1 MDPSTQY
8 RSFAE
13 ECRRL
18 AEQVESDRHR
28 RLLHEM
34 ALAWSKLADKT
45 ESSGTSTFDLMG
57 FVFCVGRHPV
67 GQAKPHLRHLQQ
79 ACAGTRVVDGARHF
93 QTLSG
98 VAPVLV

>member
-18 AEQVESDRHR
+18 AEQVESERHR
-28 RLLHEM
+28 RTLHEM
-34 ALAWSKLADKT
+34 ALAWSKLADET
-45 ESSGTSTFDLMG
+45 DLMG
-57 FVFCVGRHPV
+57 FVFSAGRHPV

-79 ACAGTRVVDGARHF
+79 ACAGTRVAHGARHF

>member
-1 MDPSTQY
+1 MDPSAQY

-18 AEQVESDRHR
+18 AEQVESERHGMVKARGRDR
-28 RLLHEM
+28 
-34 ALAWSKLADKT
+34 A
-45 ESSGTSTFDLMG
+45 SGTSTFDLMG
-57 FVFCVGRHPV
+57 FVFSAGRHPV

-79 ACAGTRVVDGARHF
+79 ACAGTRVAHGARHF